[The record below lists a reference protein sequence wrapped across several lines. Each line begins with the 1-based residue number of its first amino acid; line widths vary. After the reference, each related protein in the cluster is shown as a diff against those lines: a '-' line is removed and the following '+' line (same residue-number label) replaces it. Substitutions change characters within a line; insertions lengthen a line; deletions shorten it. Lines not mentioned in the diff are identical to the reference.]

1 MEPSTLIVT
10 ALTAAITE
18 IGKDTFTDA
27 AKAAYGKLKELL
39 QKRFQ
44 GKQEAQ
50 AVLVVAEHSPK
61 ESQAL
66 LKKTIV
72 ESGADQIPE
81 IVDCA
86 RTLLSMISPQ
96 QASVGKYNTNISGNV
111 QGFAQ
116 GDNATVNISLD
127 KDKL

>member
-1 MEPSTLIVT
+1 MEPSTLIAA

-18 IGKDTFTDA
+18 IGKETFSDA
-27 AKAAYGKLKELL
+27 AKGGYEKLKQLL
-39 QKRFQ
+39 QKKFQ

-61 ESQAL
+61 EAEAL
-66 LKKTIV
+66 LKKTIIDT
-72 ESGADQIPE
+72 GADQVPE

-86 RTLLSMISPQ
+86 HKLLSLIGSQ
-96 QASVGKYNTNISGNV
+96 QASVGKYNVNISGRV

-116 GDNATVNISLD
+116 GDNATINMDIQD
-127 KDKL
+127 N